1 MECVGEC
8 FDNLSQLIALGR
20 PASGMAVGH
29 SPVLDLA
36 AVQMGRP
43 EELGASTT
51 LASIK
56 SETTALTP

>member
-1 MECVGEC
+1 
-8 FDNLSQLIALGR
+8 
-20 PASGMAVGH
+20 MAVGH